1 MSRSWNKGRRG
12 VVLAVSAAVLGLLG
26 YLAYEVYQEST
37 KDDDSDNQTADESDT
52 NSDVEDVL
60 FISEQTT
67 SHQYSPDNRAIE
79 SRFLPHIGSIRSDI
93 ENKPCVAIS
102 ARGIILDSK
111 DPENKWSADVT
122 VRKSAIP
129 ILLRL
134 VELYRVYLIVVV
146 SPVEADDGKQEQVLR
161 ALEDA
166 GIVNSLQN
174 QVYEEDRRTFISRDH
189 RQYEGIGE
197 SVVWVNKEDSSD
209 SSNPPSDVP
218 SSQIS
223 AILNAPVSGP
233 VSAGNTS
240 PAILPRSH
248 VLFCQTEEGKSHM
261 ARHLLTARPP
271 VATNGSLGRS
281 YAGYIDTNRSVIARL
296 SQVLHTTV
304 LLVTDDSTTESKSNF
319 DTTVKDESNP
329 QMLITYGDVPGAH
342 TAFLPSEEYTDLTSH
357 AHNIEIVQDITTS
370 SLFQQIK

>member
-1 MSRSWNKGRRG
+1 MSRTWGKGRRG
-12 VVLAVSAAVLGLLG
+12 VAVAVSAAVLGLLG

-37 KDDDSDNQTADESDT
+37 KDDDSGNQTADKSDT
-52 NSDVEDVL
+52 SSDVEDVL
-60 FISEQTT
+60 FISEQNT
-67 SHQYSPDNRAIE
+67 SQPSSPSNREIE
-79 SRFLPHIGSIRSDI
+79 SRFLPQVGSIRSDI
-93 ENKPCVAIS
+93 GNKPCLAIS

-111 DPENKWSADVT
+111 DPANKWSAEVS
-122 VRKSAIP
+122 VRKSAIA

-146 SPVEADDGKQEQVLR
+146 SPVEADDGKQERVLR
-161 ALEDA
+161 ALEYA

-174 QVYEEDRRTFISRDH
+174 RVHEEDERTSILRDRRQHD
-189 RQYEGIGE
+189 GIGE
-197 SVVWVNKEDSSD
+197 SVVWVNREDSSD

-233 VSAGNTS
+233 ASAGNTS

-271 VATNGSLGRS
+271 VATNGSLGRN
-281 YAGYIDTNRSVIARL
+281 YAGYIDTNRSVVARL

-304 LLVTDDSTTESKSNF
+304 LLVNNDCIAEPKSYT
-319 DTTVKDESNP
+319 DTTAEDDYNP

-342 TAFLPSEEYTDLTSH
+342 TAFLPSEEYTDPTSN
-357 AHNIEIVQDITTS
+357 AKNIEIVQDITTS
-370 SLFQQIK
+370 SLFQR